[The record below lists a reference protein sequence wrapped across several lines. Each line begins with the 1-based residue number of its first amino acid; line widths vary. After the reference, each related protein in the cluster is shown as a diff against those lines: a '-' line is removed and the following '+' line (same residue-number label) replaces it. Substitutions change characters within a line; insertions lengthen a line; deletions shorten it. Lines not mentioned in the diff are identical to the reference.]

1 CSLALPPQQSINM
14 SLIFYSEKC
23 TACGQCVEVCPF
35 GILSLEGETLV
46 IGEGCNLCGACV
58 EVCEFQALALPEM
71 EGPSPRPGVP
81 PDGVWVLAEQRHGKL
96 APVALQL
103 LGEARRLAE
112 VLQVPVAAVL
122 LGDRVEHLSPTL
134 LAAGADKVYLVD
146 DPGLADFVEE
156 PYTAALTH
164 LARRFQPEIIL
175 AGATYLGRAFIP
187 QVAAALKTGLTA
199 DCTAFAIDPEK
210 RLLLQTRPAFGGNI
224 MATIIT
230 PRTYPQM
237 ATARPGVFKAL
248 LSASSPDGQV
258 IRMEWSPPDN
268 LSKSRFLKTV
278 EEIKERVPL
287 AEAEVIVAGGR
298 GLKEAKN
305 FRLLEE
311 LADLLG
317 GAVGATRGAVDA
329 GWISYAHQIGQTGKT
344 VSPKLYIACGLSG
357 AAQHLVGMQ
366 SSDFIV
372 AINKD
377 SAAPI
382 FKIADVGL
390 VGDLFDILPALIQE
404 IKRERG

>member
-1 CSLALPPQQSINM
+1 MTLT
-14 SLIFYSEKC
+14 FYAEKC
-23 TACGQCVEVCPF
+23 TACGACVEACPF
-35 GILSLEGETLV
+35 GVLSLEGEELV

-58 EVCEFQALALPEM
+58 EVCEVAALAVPEE
-71 EGPSPRPGVP
+71 EGPAPRPGLP
-81 PDGVWVLAEQRHGKL
+81 PDGVWVFAEQRQGRL
-96 APVALQL
+96 APVTLEL

-112 VLQVPVAAVL
+112 ALQVPVAAVL
-122 LGDRVEHLSPTL
+122 LGNSVADLAPTL
-134 LAAGADKVYLVD
+134 LAGGADKVYLVEH
-146 DPGLADFVEE
+146 PRLADFLEE
-156 PYTAALTH
+156 PYTAALTG

-199 DCTAFAIDPEK
+199 DCTAFAIDSEE

-230 PRTYPQM
+230 PRSYPQM
-237 ATARPGVFKAL
+237 ASARPGVFKSRAL
-248 LSASSPDGQV
+248 TSSPDGQIIKV
-258 IRMEWSPPDN
+258 ELAALNDQG
-268 LSKSRFLKTV
+268 KSRFVKIV
-278 EEIKERVPL
+278 EEIKERIPL

-298 GLKEAKN
+298 GLKEAIN

-317 GAVGATRGAVDA
+317 GAVGASRGAVDA

-344 VSPKLYIACGLSG
+344 VSPKLYIACGISG

-377 SAAPI
+377 PQAPI
-382 FKIADVGL
+382 FQVADVGL
-390 VGDLFDILPALIQE
+390 VGDLFEIVPALIQE
-404 IKRERG
+404 IKKDRS